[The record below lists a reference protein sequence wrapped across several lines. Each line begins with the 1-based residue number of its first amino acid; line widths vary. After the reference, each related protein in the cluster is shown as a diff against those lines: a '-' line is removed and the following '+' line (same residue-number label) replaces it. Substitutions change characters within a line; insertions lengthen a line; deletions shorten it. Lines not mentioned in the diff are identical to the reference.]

1 MKVLR
6 FGMLA
11 FGALSMTLFACNS
24 GGNQSST
31 PAADTAT
38 TTTTAPA
45 PSKEVTLELSGSDQM
60 QYDKQLLHVAPGQE
74 VTLIFHH
81 SGKMPKTAMGH
92 NFVLLQQGTDM
103 HAFDEAARTSGD
115 PNFIPQKLSSEIIA
129 HTKLLGGGESD
140 TIKFAAPA
148 AGSYDYL
155 CTFPGHSST
164 MFGKFVV
171 Q

>member
-1 MKVLR
+1 MNVLR

-11 FGALSMTLFACNS
+11 FSALSLSLFACNS

-31 PAADTAT
+31 ATDT
-38 TTTTAPA
+38 TTTTAPTTT

-60 QYDKQLLHVAPGQE
+60 QYDKQLLHVSPGQD

-81 SGKMPKTAMGH
+81 AGKMPKTAMGH

-103 HAFDEAARTSGD
+103 HAFDSAARVSGD

-140 TIKFAAPA
+140 TIKFAAPP

-155 CTFPGHSST
+155 CTFPGHSAT